1 MVLASIEKGALI
13 SILVTPPPV
22 ESEFDFV
29 QLHIQGSNRVANKQ
43 REHM

>member
-13 SILVTPPPV
+13 SILVTPPV

-29 QLHIQGSNRVANKQ
+29 KLHIQGSNRVANKQ